1 MKQNNFD
8 AQQLYKEYMQTVNAD
23 PAAIGD
29 ILSGERQP
37 VNHGAKIKHSTGKM
51 ATITAA
57 AAVIAVCAGIGLS
70 NMNANDTDSK
80 VKSAASTVQT
90 TKEQAPAK
98 QDADFKTEVINTVGS
113 KHGMCATIKLTGLT
127 ENGKKLIKEQGDKLT
142 SDQTFG
148 GLGVASMSFSTPI
161 ISDDSCTIMVS
172 FVPVGQDGFEGG
184 ISVDMSLRFPSES
197 EGTITDASRK
207 VSFNISQTADEIALC
222 SDSGEKM
229 WLTDHYIAT
238 QHDCS
243 DKEKQYRF
251 TVKYKDG
258 TKKESDDLH
267 FVGGAN
273 RSDSLNYTVSY
284 YINKL
289 STKNIESVTYDGI
302 EFKAE
307 APAKQD
313 ENFKTEVTEMY
324 CSDHSLRVTV
334 KLTALNDEA
343 KKMLKK
349 YGSEFDTWLFDTK
362 RISTGGY
369 STIPVITK
377 DTYTTT
383 LVISPVS
390 NGKTPTLCQDGTV
403 LTICTAV
410 TESEQA
416 DFQLIP
422 ANRKINVTVKK
433 NMTERKFRSASG
445 ETLWLS
451 DYHFNC
457 THVPSD
463 FPTNPDQSKK
473 LFEINF
479 ADGTVKT
486 SYDYAC
492 TGGQSASSKDEYPNS
507 IFYFENKIDSSKV
520 VSITYDG
527 VEYTPQ

>member
-1 MKQNNFD
+1 MKQNSFD

-172 FVPVGQDGFEGG
+172 FVPVGQNGFEGG
-184 ISVDMSLRFPSES
+184 ISVDMSLRFPTES

-207 VSFNISQTADEIALC
+207 VSFNISQTADEIALR

-343 KKMLKK
+343 KKYLDADAEKHRSGKSGNIYASLVEGKK
-349 YGSEFDTWLFDTK
+349 IADFSNTT
-362 RISTGGY
+362 
-369 STIPVITK
+369 PVISGNSL
-377 DTYTTT
+377 TTT
-383 LVISPVS
+383 VVYSRGNTVV
-390 NGKTPTLCQDGTV
+390 DGEQLDIV
-403 LTICTAV
+403 FNMDGPSVVNPDLYPADQKVTI
-410 TESEQA
+410 
-416 DFQLIP
+416 
-422 ANRKINVTVKK
+422 TVKK
-433 NMTERKFRSASG
+433 NMTERVFKSEDG
-445 ETLWLS
+445 TTLYLS
-451 DYHFNC
+451 DLHFNL
-457 THVPSD
+457 
-463 FPTNPDQSKK
+463 K
-473 LFEINF
+473 LDNKELLTYDKYKNQNFEIKLSDGSIIDPFNTQMIMNRSDENGNKAF
-479 ADGTVKT
+479 A
-486 SYDYAC
+486 
-492 TGGQSASSKDEYPNS
+492 
-507 IFYFENKIDSSKV
+507 FEEKIDSSKV
-520 VSITYDG
+520 TAIKYAGKTF
-527 VEYTPQ
+527 TPQ

>member
-1 MKQNNFD
+1 MKQNSFD

-161 ISDDSCTIMVS
+161 ISDTSCTIMVS
-172 FVPVGQDGFEGG
+172 FVPVGQDGFESDV
-184 ISVDMSLRFPSES
+184 SVDMSLRFPSES

-289 STKNIESVTYDGI
+289 STKNIESITYDGI

-313 ENFKTEVTEMY
+313 ENFKAEVTEMLA
-324 CSDHSLRVTV
+324 SDHSLRVTV

-343 KKMLKK
+343 KKYLDADAEKLRSGKSGNIYALLVEGKK
-349 YGSEFDTWLFDTK
+349 TASVSWV
-362 RISTGGY
+362 
-369 STIPVITK
+369 PVISGNSL
-377 DTYTTT
+377 TTT
-383 LVISPVS
+383 VVYGRENTFADGEQLDIVF
-390 NGKTPTLCQDGTV
+390 NMDGTPV
-403 LTICTAV
+403 ANPDLY
-410 TESEQA
+410 QA
-416 DFQLIP
+416 DPKVTI
-422 ANRKINVTVKK
+422 TVKK
-433 NMTERKFRSASG
+433 NTTERVFKSEDG
-445 ETLWLS
+445 TTLYLS
-451 DYHFNC
+451 DL
-457 THVPSD
+457 HVDLKLDNKELLTYDKYKNQNFEFKLSDGSIIDPSKRPMIMNRSD
-463 FPTNPDQSKK
+463 ENGIRAFAFKK
-473 LFEINF
+473 
-479 ADGTVKT
+479 
-486 SYDYAC
+486 
-492 TGGQSASSKDEYPNS
+492 
-507 IFYFENKIDSSKV
+507 KIDSSKV
-520 VSITYDG
+520 TSIKYAGETF
-527 VEYTPQ
+527 TPQ